1 MFEPTVY
8 MSRWPFRPP
17 ILVST
22 RLPRQQSR
30 ARGFSVAYSSSTWKR
45 LSRIGIVVLQRAVR
59 ASQDHL
65 VPRVV
70 VVAKRVQAMR
80 VGVNCFCPSVCADA
94 RDTPCRHSRVRMRH
108 SCRAGGRPGG
118 LPSRRLP
125 ASRTTCRR
133 SWRAPTPGWR
143 SARVRGA
150 PSGTVV
156 HRRSRPVAVGVRRAG
171 VVLAPCVG
179 SVPLRRRSAPPG
191 IARSRTLP
199 ASG

>member
-45 LSRIGIVVLQRAVR
+45 LSRIGIVVLQRAAH

-65 VPRVV
+65 VPGD
-70 VVAKRVQAMR
+70 VAVANRKQAMR

-108 SCRAGGRPGG
+108 SCHAGGRPGG

-125 ASRTTCRR
+125 ASRTICRR

-150 PSGTVV
+150 PTGTVG
-156 HRRSRPVAVGVRRAG
+156 RRRLQREAVGASRPGVAV
-171 VVLAPCVG
+171 APCG
-179 SVPLRRRSAPPG
+179 GTVPWPHRSAPHG
-191 IARSRTLP
+191 IDRSRIPP